1 MDRQTH
7 GLTDGTDYSRPD
19 FKKTTTQKRGH
30 ILRKFHKMTHIKFK
44 KRSIICVVQYTSASS
59 KHMQI
64 VSNPS
69 AGELCNVG
77 MFLQ

>member
-7 GLTDGTDYSRPD
+7 GLTDGTDYNIPGS
-19 FKKTTTQKRGH
+19 KKTQKRGH
-30 ILRKFHKMTHIKFK
+30 NLPKVYEMTHIKSKFK
-44 KRSIICVVQYTSASS
+44 NRSIICVVQYTSASS
-59 KHMQI
+59 KQMQI

-69 AGELCNVG
+69 AAELCNIG